1 MYSLIEKLYGE
12 RVSSVRQEVSA
23 LNLPDTIA
31 HRLSVK
37 PGTAGLRVKRSYF
50 NDAGVAMIIGIN
62 TYIGLQ
68 FSLIM
73 DIRSHD

>member
-1 MYSLIEKLYGE
+1 
-12 RVSSVRQEVSA
+12 
-23 LNLPDTIA
+23 LPDTIA